1 MENTEN
7 KSVQTVLTISNT
19 DIVTMLMVQQKEILK
34 NKLPELHKT
43 LVSIEDIYIEKVKE
57 TLNLR
62 IAENKNIVPLREAIY
77 TINRIYNPNIEFRVE
92 FNQTIDELAT
102 TIILNTFN
110 RGFYCSVNKDV
121 VVDYLPDLA
130 IYVGAPGMDEE
141 EKSRLGDRFHWVV
154 DINIY
159 EIPHKHK
166 DIIVITPE
174 HRDAWKEAHD
184 KLNEIHKLI
193 KDDSKLKEQIVAKM
207 TEKAIAANTELQT
220 IVGEI
225 LLLE

>member
-7 KSVQTVLTISNT
+7 KAVQTVLTISNT
-19 DIVTMLMVQQKEILK
+19 DIVTMLMVQQKKILEERIPDLKTILNDIEEIYRL
-34 NKLPELHKT
+34 
-43 LVSIEDIYIEKVKE
+43 KVKE
-57 TLNLR
+57 TLKLR
-62 IAENKNIVPLREAIY
+62 IAENEHIVPLREAIY
-77 TINRIYNPNIEFRVE
+77 TINRIYNPDVEFRVE

-110 RGFYCSVNKDV
+110 RGFYCSVNRDV
-121 VVDYLPDLA
+121 EITYLPSLA
-130 IYVGAPGMDEE
+130 VYVGASGMDEE
-141 EKSRLGDRFHWVV
+141 EKSRLADRFHWVV
-154 DINIY
+154 DNNCY

-220 IVGEI
+220 IIGDI